1 MNIQIS
7 LEVGLKKFDV
17 TIAIIL
23 VIFVDRFLRVR
34 VTKNKTTL

>member
-23 VIFVDRFLRVR
+23 IFVDRFLRVR
-34 VTKNKTTL
+34 VTKNKATL